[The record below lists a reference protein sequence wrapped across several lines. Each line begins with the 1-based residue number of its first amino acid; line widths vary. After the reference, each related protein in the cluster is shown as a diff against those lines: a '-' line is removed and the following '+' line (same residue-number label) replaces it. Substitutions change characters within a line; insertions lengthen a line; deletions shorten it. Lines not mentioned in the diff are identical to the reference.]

1 MSKSKSS
8 SAIIMEDTVRRR
20 IMKDVDPGYIY
31 DDRKYLDV
39 SYNIK
44 PNVYVSSKYK
54 DVKNDSP
61 APG

>member
-1 MSKSKSS
+1 
-8 SAIIMEDTVRRR
+8 MEDTVRRR

-39 SYNIK
+39 SYTIK